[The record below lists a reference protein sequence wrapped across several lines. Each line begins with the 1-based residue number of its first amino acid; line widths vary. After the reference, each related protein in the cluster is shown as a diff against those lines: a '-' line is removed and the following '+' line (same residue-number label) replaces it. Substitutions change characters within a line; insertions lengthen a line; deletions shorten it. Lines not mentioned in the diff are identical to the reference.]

1 MSDAVHNISRT
12 SLLTAAL
19 AAGRLDLIG
28 TAMQDRLHQPYRA
41 PLVPGMEKLLAEAP
55 GHGALGI
62 ALSGAGPTLL
72 CMVDRSEQ
80 RKQELELFLTETMQ
94 ENGISAR
101 TLWLPP
107 CTTGVTAELLERNG
121 MQNESFLDMIKGEL
135 QP

>member
-1 MSDAVHNISRT
+1 
-12 SLLTAAL
+12 
-19 AAGRLDLIG
+19 
-28 TAMQDRLHQPYRA
+28 
-41 PLVPGMEKLLAEAP
+41 
-55 GHGALGI
+55 
-62 ALSGAGPTLL
+62 
-72 CMVDRSEQ
+72 MVDRSEQ